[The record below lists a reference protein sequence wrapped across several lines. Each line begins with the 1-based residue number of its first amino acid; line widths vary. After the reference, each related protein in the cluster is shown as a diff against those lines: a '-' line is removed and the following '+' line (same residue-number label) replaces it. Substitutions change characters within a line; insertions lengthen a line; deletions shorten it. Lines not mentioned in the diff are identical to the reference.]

1 MQGARKP
8 RTVEPGAWTSGFIED
23 QAVALGKGLCMK
35 SESSGRRKRC
45 SVLELMG
52 TKYFEVFALRF
63 ESTTFSDIFFIIIFS
78 KYLFVIKSFVMKT
91 HADFEK

>member
-23 QAVALGKGLCMK
+23 RAVALGKGLCIK

-78 KYLFVIKSFVMKT
+78 KYLFVIKSFVRKT

>member
-23 QAVALGKGLCMK
+23 WAVALGKGLCMK

-63 ESTTFSDIFFIIIFS
+63 ESTTFSDIFFIFS
-78 KYLFVIKSFVMKT
+78 KYLFVIKSFVRKT